1 MCFRSLQKSLT
12 FPQILKPFTPLGNA
26 SEFFLLLGQK
36 VQMINYA
43 GFPRDNYRSFA
54 RQFTFVITF
63 FQQTNYKITCK
74 LRTLVHLVVIGVDF

>member
-1 MCFRSLQKSLT
+1 
-12 FPQILKPFTPLGNA
+12 
-26 SEFFLLLGQK
+26 
-36 VQMINYA
+36 MINYA